1 LPPLTVH
8 APRSR
13 GPELRTQLAE
23 AFQALFRRGHRPL
36 AIGSDQTDPGPAI
49 EDVVDVQRALMGSR
63 LIRLFPTV
71 FKGTHVDLDE
81 VTTARAKSVDIEC
94 PGINAYADGE
104 YACQLPAEISAVP
117 DALHVLR
124 PPQLA
129 VGT

>member
-1 LPPLTVH
+1 
-8 APRSR
+8 
-13 GPELRTQLAE
+13 
-23 AFQALFRRGHRPL
+23 
-36 AIGSDQTDPGPAI
+36 
-49 EDVVDVQRALMGSR
+49 MGSR

-71 FKGTHVDLDE
+71 FNGTHVDLDE
-81 VTTARAKSVDIEC
+81 VTTAHAKSVDIEC